1 MNTLADWRLWAVDL
15 MWQATLEIRERSGSL
30 ILLDILRPS
39 EYQDLVTRSD
49 LRPQLLSEE
58 DATKIGAV
66 EIERT
71 RPFVSD
77 ELFRLVFLYRAMRA
91 RMCIVLAWGVRNGCI
106 NPWFE
111 DDGLKFHLGNLLSAQ
126 EMAEFE
132 ASNPPRVQLVTDLVE
147 QKILA
152 EIKRMIVSD

>member
-1 MNTLADWRLWAVDL
+1 
-15 MWQATLEIRERSGSL
+15 MWQATLGIREKSGPL
-30 ILLDILRPS
+30 TLLDILRPS
-39 EYQDLVTRSD
+39 EYQDIITRSD
-49 LRPQLLSEE
+49 LRSQLLSEE
-58 DATKIGAV
+58 DASKIGAI

-77 ELFRLVFLYRAMRA
+77 ELFRLVFLYRAMRG
-91 RMCIVLAWGVRNGCI
+91 RMCIVLAWGVRDGRI

-126 EMAEFE
+126 EMEEFE
-132 ASNPPRVQLVTDLVE
+132 ASNPPRVQWVTDLVE

-152 EIKRMIVSD
+152 EIRRMIVSD